1 MKGMQIPALGKLITD
16 CWDTAERELRKNV
29 RRKFRDRD
37 EEIITELFRAELE
50 VEFERVSTSGAV
62 AKAFLSDLKQIFPAV
77 VDGSLLKISRGL
89 IATVSFHHRQ
99 VEGETGG
106 DLGIV
111 LVRPDVRRSRYKGSV
126 LTLEHDYRR
135 GLLCQ
140 AKIFRRNSTW
150 GGFNEKQK
158 ETLAPER
165 LEYFSLL
172 LYRYDDQ
179 HGERR
184 ELAPFA
190 WQLARNATVDQISG
204 WLASNH
210 FPELQDSRRLLG
222 GLLRDQIGTDDKEL
236 IAKYIAPPLRSS
248 LVIRIRWKD
257 DDDPGDTVHVQ
268 ERSTAQTQPH
278 VIMRRG

>member
-1 MKGMQIPALGKLITD
+1 MKGMRIPILGKLITD
-16 CWDTAERELRKNV
+16 CWETAERELRKNV

-50 VEFERVSTSGAV
+50 VEFERVSRGAV
-62 AKAFLSDLKQIFPAV
+62 AKAFLSDLKQTFPAV
-77 VDGSLLKISRGL
+77 ADGSLFKIARGL
-89 IATVSFHHRQ
+89 IATVSFHQRQ

-111 LVRPDVRRSRYKGSV
+111 LVRPDVRRSLYKGSV
-126 LTLEHDYRR
+126 LTLDHDYRR

-140 AKIFRRNSTW
+140 AKIFRRDSTW
-150 GGFNEKQK
+150 GGFTEKQK
-158 ETLAPER
+158 KTLAPER

-190 WQLARNATVDQISG
+190 WQLARNATVDQVG
-204 WLASNH
+204 VWLASNH

-236 IAKYIAPPLRSS
+236 IAKYVAPPLRSS

-257 DDDPGDTVHVQ
+257 DDDPGETVRVQ
-268 ERSTAQTQPH
+268 ERSTAQTQPQ